1 MIVSIPDPW
10 GIVRDAH
17 TTFLSGAI
25 DKFLNPARKP
35 KKSEKPSLVLTKKFV
50 LEIKTL
56 VTSENISDIHESIKI
71 YNRYMAQ
78 AKRSEVRFARE
89 VSKLFNYTNFCK
101 KKKGWD
107 AYKLCGGLAV
117 KVCPYCQQVE
127 LPTLLNEKNSRGF
140 RPALDHFFHKD
151 KYPHLA
157 LSIANLIP
165 SCTTCNSN
173 LKGEIDFFEN
183 LHLHPYFDNENIGFS
198 FRRVAGEL
206 FMWEDVHRPEELIL
220 LTEFKTPCD
229 KTQKSIDTFMIDS
242 RYALDNIKAEAL
254 AYANSKLDWE
264 STKDNEQIAIV
275 RGFRHKESLLT
286 QFDRENYKNLRLGK
300 LRADIHDGLS

>member
-1 MIVSIPDPW
+1 MIVSISDPW

-17 TTFLSGAI
+17 TTFLSGTI
-25 DKFLNPARKP
+25 DKFLNPVRKP
-35 KKSEKPSLVLTKKFV
+35 KKGEVAPLVLSKKFV
-50 LEIKTL
+50 LEIKML
-56 VTSENISDIHESIKI
+56 VVSEKISDIHESIKI
-71 YNRYMAQ
+71 YNKYKAK
-78 AKRSEVRFARE
+78 AKRSELRFTRE
-89 VSKLFNYTNFCK
+89 VSKLFSYTNFCK

-127 LPTLLNEKNSRGF
+127 LPTLLNEKNGRGF

-183 LHLHPYFDNENIGFS
+183 RHLHPYFDDENIGFS
-198 FRRVAGEL
+198 FSRKAGEL
-206 FMWEDVHRPEELIL
+206 FIWEDVLKPEELIL
-220 LTEFKTPCD
+220 LTESKSPCEN
-229 KTQKSIDTFMIDS
+229 TQKSIDTFMIDS
-242 RYALDNIKAEAL
+242 RYALDSVKAEAL
-254 AYANSKLDWE
+254 AYAHTKLDWE
-264 STKDNEQIAIV
+264 STKDNSQIAIV
-275 RGFRHKESLLT
+275 RGFRHKESILT
-286 QFDRENYKNLRLGK
+286 QFDRKNYKNLRLGK